1 MILGSCGD
9 TAFLF
14 LQNFTP
20 ASATFHFLSG
30 TIGKGETNQ
39 MATNQN
45 HTKPTPPK
53 WMIRFFKWYCNDH
66 LSEAVL
72 GDMLELYER
81 RCAKLG
87 RRRANWLFLWNV
99 LQFFQPFALKK
110 SNRSINSNDYTMLKH
125 YFKVSWRNLFR
136 NKGYS
141 IINISGLSAGMVVA
155 MLIGLWIWDELSFD
169 TNFEN
174 RSRLAEVMAHQSD
187 GDISYTGTTVAM
199 APGIALR
206 EQYGDHF
213 DGLSLAS
220 KNQSHVLSYQDKLL
234 SGSGM
239 WVQRDFPEMFTV
251 KMLEGTRSALADPST
266 LLISS
271 SLAKALFGGADPMGK
286 TILLDATTN
295 FTVGGVYEDFPH
307 NSTLYGIRLLLPW
320 ENKQNWMNSPDVL
333 SSWTNH
339 CGLIYVLLNEQ
350 ANLPQI
356 NEQIKGLPQPFITGW
371 KEELLIY
378 PLAKLHLYNGSIDG
392 QSAGGRIQYVWLVG
406 IIGVFV
412 LLLACINFMN
422 LSTARSEKRAKEVG
436 IRKAIGSVRTQ
447 LIWQFLSESLT
458 ITLFAFILAVAI
470 TWLALPFFNTLAD
483 KQIAIPWGSSA
494 FWLVSLSFVV
504 FTGVVSGSYP
514 AFYLS
519 SFQPVKVLKGVM
531 RGGRFASLPRQVL
544 VVIQFTVSV
553 ALIVGTVIIYQ
564 QIQYGKSRPV
574 GYSRNG
580 LVSVY
585 MNTTDQPG
593 LFAALKNEL
602 LQTGAVEHVARSSQS
617 AAHFSNNNSLEW
629 RGKNVESE
637 IFFRNVNVSPDFGKT
652 IGWSIVDGRDFS
664 SELAS
669 DSSAALLNEESVR
682 IMGFDNPVGEVI
694 TFWGKK
700 YTVVGVVKDMLT
712 QSPYDP
718 MQPAVF
724 LGDGW
729 QGLITMRLNPDMPL
743 RGALAA
749 IEPVFKEYN
758 PTAPFEFSFVDE
770 EFNKKFADEERV
782 GSLAA
787 FFAILAIFISCLGL
801 FGLASY
807 VAEQRSKEISI
818 RKVLGASV
826 ATLWKMLSRDFVI
839 LVTISCF
846 IAMPLAYFFMND
858 WLQNYQYH
866 TSIAWYIFALSALGA
881 FVITLLTVSFQA
893 VRAAVANPVKSLRA
907 E

>member
-1 MILGSCGD
+1 MPQSQNQID
-9 TAFLF
+9 TKL
-14 LQNFTP
+14 
-20 ASATFHFLSG
+20 
-30 TIGKGETNQ
+30 
-39 MATNQN
+39 
-45 HTKPTPPK
+45 TPPK
-53 WMIRFFKWYCNDH
+53 WMTRFFTWYCNDH
-66 LSEAVL
+66 LSDAVL
-72 GDMLELYER
+72 GDLLELYER
-81 RCAKLG
+81 RHAQLG
-87 RRRANWLFLWNV
+87 RHRANWFFFWNV
-99 LQFFQPFALKK
+99 LQFIQPFAVKRNSKK
-110 SNRSINSNDYTMLKH
+110 RSNQINSYTMLKH
-125 YFKVSWRNLFR
+125 FFKVSWRNLFR

-141 IINISGLSAGMVVA
+141 FINIAGLSAGMVVA
-155 MLIGLWIWDELSFD
+155 MLIGLWIWDEFSFD
-169 TNFEN
+169 TNFDN
-174 RSRLAEVMAHQSD
+174 RSRLAEVMAHQSA

-199 APGIALR
+199 APGIALK
-206 EQYGDHF
+206 EQYGDNF
-213 DGLSLAS
+213 DGVSLAS
-220 KNQSHVLSYQDKLL
+220 KNGDHVLSYGDKLM
-234 SGSGM
+234 SGKGM
-239 WVQRDFPEMFTV
+239 WVQKDFPEMFTV
-251 KMLEGTRSALADPST
+251 EMLQGSRGVLVDPST

-271 SLAKALFGGADPMGK
+271 SLARAVFGDADPMGK

-295 FTVGGVYEDFPH
+295 FAVGGVYEDFPH
-307 NSTLYGIRLLLPW
+307 NSTLYDTRLLLPW
-320 ENKQNWMNSPDVL
+320 ESKQNWMNSADVL

-339 CGLIYVLLNEQ
+339 CGVAYVLLTEQ
-350 ANLPQI
+350 ADISQI
-356 NEQIKGLPQPFITGW
+356 NEQIRELPQPFITGW
-371 KEELLIY
+371 KEKLLIY
-378 PLAKLHLYNGSIDG
+378 PLTKLHLYNEFIDG
-392 QSAGGRIQYVWLVG
+392 QGAGGRIQYVWLVG

-447 LIWQFLSESLT
+447 LILQFLSESLT
-458 ITLFAFILAVAI
+458 ITLLAFVLAMIV
-470 TWLALPFFNTLAD
+470 TQFALPFFNDLAD
-483 KQIAIPWGSSA
+483 KQVAIPWSNA
-494 FWLVSLSFVV
+494 IFWLVSLSFVV

-531 RGGRFASLPRQVL
+531 RGGRFASLPRKVL

-553 ALIVGTVIIYQ
+553 GLIVGTIIVFQ
-564 QIQYGKSRPV
+564 QIQYAKNRPV
-574 GYSRNG
+574 GYSRNA
-580 LVSVY
+580 LVSVQ
-585 MNTTDQPG
+585 MNTTDKPG

-602 LQTGAVEHVARSSQS
+602 LQTGAVEQVARSSQS
-617 AAHFSNNNSLEW
+617 PAHFNNNNSLDW

-652 IGWSIVDGRDFS
+652 IGWSIVEGRDFS
-664 SELAS
+664 NELAS
-669 DSSAALLNEESVR
+669 DSSAALLNEESVK
-682 IMGFDNPVGEVI
+682 IMGFENPVGEVI
-694 TFWGKK
+694 KFWDKN
-700 YTVVGVVKDMLT
+700 YTVIGVVKDMLT

-729 QGLITMRLNPDMPL
+729 QGLITMRLNPNLPI
-743 RGALAA
+743 REALTA
-749 IEPVFKEYN
+749 IEPVFKQYN
-758 PTAPFEFSFVDE
+758 PTAPFEAQFVDE

-826 ATLWKMLSRDFVI
+826 AMLWKMLSRDFVI

-846 IAMPLAYFFMND
+846 IAMPLAYYFMSG
-858 WLQNYQYH
+858 WLQNYEYH

-881 FVITLLTVSFQA
+881 FAVTLLTVSFQA
-893 VRAAVANPVKSLRA
+893 IRAAVANPVKSLRA

>member
-1 MILGSCGD
+1 
-9 TAFLF
+9 
-14 LQNFTP
+14 
-20 ASATFHFLSG
+20 
-30 TIGKGETNQ
+30 
-39 MATNQN
+39 
-45 HTKPTPPK
+45 
-53 WMIRFFKWYCNDH
+53 
-66 LSEAVL
+66 
-72 GDMLELYER
+72 
-81 RCAKLG
+81 
-87 RRRANWLFLWNV
+87 
-99 LQFFQPFALKK
+99 
-110 SNRSINSNDYTMLKH
+110 MLKH
-125 YFKVSWRNLFR
+125 FFKVSWRNLFR

-141 IINISGLSAGMVVA
+141 FINIAGLSAGMVVA
-155 MLIGLWIWDELSFD
+155 MLIGLWIWDEFSFD
-169 TNFEN
+169 TNFDN
-174 RSRLAEVMAHQSD
+174 RSRLAEVMAHQSA

-199 APGIALR
+199 APGIALK
-206 EQYGDHF
+206 EQYGDNF
-213 DGLSLAS
+213 DGVSLAS
-220 KNQSHVLSYQDKLL
+220 KNGDHVLSYGDKLM
-234 SGSGM
+234 SGKGM
-239 WVQRDFPEMFTV
+239 WVQKDFPEMFTV
-251 KMLEGTRSALADPST
+251 EMLQGSRGVLVDPST

-271 SLAKALFGGADPMGK
+271 SLARAVFGDADPMGK

-295 FTVGGVYEDFPH
+295 FAVGGVYEDFPH
-307 NSTLYGIRLLLPW
+307 NSTLYDTRLLLPW
-320 ENKQNWMNSPDVL
+320 ESKQNWMNSADVL

-339 CGLIYVLLNEQ
+339 CGVAYVLLTEQ
-350 ANLPQI
+350 ADISQI
-356 NEQIKGLPQPFITGW
+356 NEQIRELPQPFITGW
-371 KEELLIY
+371 KEKLLIY
-378 PLAKLHLYNGSIDG
+378 PLTKLHLYNEFIDG
-392 QSAGGRIQYVWLVG
+392 QGAGGRIQYVWLVG

-447 LIWQFLSESLT
+447 LILQFLSESLT
-458 ITLFAFILAVAI
+458 ITLLAFVLAMIV
-470 TWLALPFFNTLAD
+470 TQFALPFFNDLAD
-483 KQIAIPWGSSA
+483 KQVAIPWSNA
-494 FWLVSLSFVV
+494 IFWLVSLSFVV

-531 RGGRFASLPRQVL
+531 RGGRFASLPRKVL

-553 ALIVGTVIIYQ
+553 GLIVGTIIVFQ
-564 QIQYGKSRPV
+564 QIQYAKNRPV
-574 GYSRNG
+574 GYSRNA
-580 LVSVY
+580 LVSVQ
-585 MNTTDQPG
+585 MNTTDKPG

-602 LQTGAVEHVARSSQS
+602 LQTGAVEQVARSSQS
-617 AAHFSNNNSLEW
+617 PAHFNNNNSLDW

-652 IGWSIVDGRDFS
+652 IGWSIVEGRDFS
-664 SELAS
+664 NELAS
-669 DSSAALLNEESVR
+669 DSSAALLNEESVK
-682 IMGFDNPVGEVI
+682 IMGFENPVGEVI
-694 TFWGKK
+694 KFWDKN
-700 YTVVGVVKDMLT
+700 YTVIGVVKDMLT

-729 QGLITMRLNPDMPL
+729 QGLITMRLNPNLPI
-743 RGALAA
+743 REALTA
-749 IEPVFKEYN
+749 IEPVFKQYN
-758 PTAPFEFSFVDE
+758 PTAPFEAQFVDE

-826 ATLWKMLSRDFVI
+826 AMLWKMLSRDFVI

-846 IAMPLAYFFMND
+846 IAMPLAYYFMSG
-858 WLQNYQYH
+858 WLQNYEYH

-881 FVITLLTVSFQA
+881 FAVTLLTVSFQA
-893 VRAAVANPVKSLRA
+893 IRAAVANPVKSLRA